1 MKKIL
6 SILLAAL
13 MVASMPIGVF
23 AAEEPSISG
32 GEVLTVQTPE
42 NIIEIAQKEVVTML
56 ASHLEAEAILNAK
69 DGELDRSVYE
79 HEYSLGNP
87 ISVQELGGT
96 NRLYE
101 FPVMMDGRF
110 YAIFIVHYYKDDYN
124 FQLGDYM
131 MADQLQKI
139 KDQGSLQDVEFSSS
153 EDGFFAIAGGTFYP
167 LTPDSILPDNRS
179 AANSE
184 EGIKNVTGDYDTVA
198 VNISDSLMVIPVSAS
213 VLDERATTSKVLSVA
228 SVPQTDDGTFTG
240 TQKNWCGAAV
250 TAAIINYK
258 KNKSLTAKSVTIDA
272 LGSAKNEGIT
282 NSQVVSVAN
291 KYKLYPSAGNPLSYS
306 SVQTQINADQP
317 IYMQMQRTADGGE
330 KVYHALGLIG
340 YSSSDYTVI
349 NPWNKDS
356 YTIKKKDSGSDVT
369 YDAPGG
375 KTYTWYK
382 SVSGW
387 K

>member
-6 SILLAAL
+6 SILLATL
-13 MVASMPIGVF
+13 MLVSMPMGVF
-23 AAEEPSISG
+23 AAEEPSTAS
-32 GEVLTVQTPE
+32 GEVITVQTPE
-42 NIIEIAQKEVVTML
+42 NIIEMAQKEIVTIL
-56 ASHLEAEAILNAK
+56 ASHLEAKAMLNAK
-69 DGELDRSVYE
+69 DGEPDRSVYE

-96 NRLYE
+96 NRLFE

-110 YAIFIVHYYKDDYN
+110 YAIFIVHYYNDDYN

-179 AANSE
+179 SANSE
-184 EGIKNVTGDYDTVA
+184 EGIKNVTGDFETVA
-198 VNISDSLMVIPVSAS
+198 INISNPLMVIPVSAS
-213 VLDERATTSKVLSVA
+213 VLDERATTSKVLSVT

-240 TQKNWCGAAV
+240 TQMNWCGAAV

-258 KNKSLTAKSVTIDA
+258 KGTSLTAKSVTIEA
-272 LGSAKNEGIT
+272 LGSAKDEGIT
-282 NSQVVSVAN
+282 NSQVVTVAN
-291 KYKLYPSAGNPLSYS
+291 NHKLYPSTGNPLSYS
-306 SVQTQINADQP
+306 YVQSQINASQP
-317 IYMQMQRTADGGE
+317 IYMQMQRTTGDGE
-330 KVYHALGLIG
+330 KKYHALGLIG

-356 YTIKKKDSGSDVT
+356 LTIKKKDTGSDVT
-369 YDAPGG
+369 YVTGTR
-375 KTYTWYK
+375 TYTWYK